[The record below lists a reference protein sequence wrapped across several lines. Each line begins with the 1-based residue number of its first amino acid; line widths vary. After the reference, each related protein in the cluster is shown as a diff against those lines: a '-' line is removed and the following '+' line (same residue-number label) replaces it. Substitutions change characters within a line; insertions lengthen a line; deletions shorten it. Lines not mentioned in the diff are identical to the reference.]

1 MTNTM
6 ANIEKCIK
14 VLEDCRHAFVFLHG
28 YVATDRPDLFD
39 TDMHKNVCLT
49 VDNANEIA
57 EIESLLSDL
66 RK

>member
-1 MTNTM
+1 MINTM
-6 ANIEKCIK
+6 TNIEKCIK
-14 VLEDCRHAFVFLHG
+14 VLEDCRHAFVLLNG

-39 TDMHKNVCLT
+39 TDAHKNVCIA

-57 EIESLLSDL
+57 EIDSLLLEL